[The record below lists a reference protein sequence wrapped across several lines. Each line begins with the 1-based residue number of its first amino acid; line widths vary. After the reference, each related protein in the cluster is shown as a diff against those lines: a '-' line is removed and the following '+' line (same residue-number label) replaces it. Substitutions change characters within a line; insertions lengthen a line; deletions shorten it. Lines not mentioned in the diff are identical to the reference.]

1 MLKSIQNGSK
11 KDHQL
16 LIKDLLESHDGMQ
29 EQQNQMLEKFAR
41 GKKLNDAVIQKKV
54 VSRGVKERPS
64 QRPESSKYANA
75 LKKNTLK
82 NQSDI
87 YG

>member
-64 QRPESSKYANA
+64 QRPESSK
-75 LKKNTLK
+75 
-82 NQSDI
+82 
-87 YG
+87 